1 MMHLLVNLLTLT
13 RLKVMGF
20 SVLKSN
26 LIIEV
31 HEGILQTNSSFL
43 EILDIWHNKS

>member
-1 MMHLLVNLLTLT
+1 MMHLLVNLLILT

-31 HEGILQTNSSFL
+31 HEGIN
-43 EILDIWHNKS
+43 IADK

>member
-1 MMHLLVNLLTLT
+1 MHLLTLT
-13 RLKVMGF
+13 RLKVMVF

-31 HEGILQTNSSFL
+31 HEGILQPNSSFP